1 MAFSES
7 LSPIDRFVSIVID
20 EVALNPK
27 MTFDRNG
34 MLIGHAINDVTEDFT
49 QEILA
54 NKMICYSVQG
64 ISSTF
69 SKVCK
74 LVYSKY
80 NMMSFFQNYEKIL
93 TFSRLCHPTQL

>member
-69 SKVCK
+69 SKVSEPNTRISDDHFFK
-74 LVYSKY
+74 FSKK
-80 NMMSFFQNYEKIL
+80 SDFL
-93 TFSRLCHPTQL
+93 